1 MILLTGLQ
9 KSLGKSQCPP
19 WIKLIKLLIW
29 KKKKAHYDKG
39 HVQKNKS
46 FKKLLNIIFNG
57 ETLSICS
64 LKYRRIARMSPLIKH
79 WNKISPSAI
88 RQERKSIILLRK
100 REEKF
105 IHKWLNCLYIWWEL
119 ARLQKSTT

>member
-1 MILLTGLQ
+1 MDKTHQTMNL
-9 KSLGKSQCPP
+9 
-19 WIKLIKLLIW
+19 

-39 HVQKNKS
+39 HEQKNKS

-79 WNKISPSAI
+79 
-88 RQERKSIILLRK
+88 
-100 REEKF
+100 
-105 IHKWLNCLYIWWEL
+105 
-119 ARLQKSTT
+119 